1 MVLYLHPGKWLMVR
15 TAKTKRPSA
24 PSRPCPPCSLAHAAL
39 LPAIISSAHWG
50 FWRFLRWRS
59 RLGLRM
65 VLSGD
70 GGGGH
75 WDPALGAW
83 GWGQGRTLQVSPA
96 GGCREEGWGSGWV
109 TVCHGMLQRRQIGRN
124 WHTLPSG
131 PWGRPWEWRCS
142 AAQQGPGDGLLAGPW
157 VGVGGLD
164 LLSGEFLVSLV
175 TSGTLPETL
184 QALEETGRSHGPPP
198 GLAELRAEV
207 ISSVTTGQMA
217 LDLAI
222 L

>member
-1 MVLYLHPGKWLMVR
+1 MVR
-15 TAKTKRPSA
+15 TVKTKLPSA
-24 PSRPCPPCSLAHAAL
+24 LSRPCPPCSLAHAAL

-50 FWRFLRWRS
+50 FWSFLRWCS

-65 VLSGD
+65 VLSED

-75 WDPALGAW
+75 WDPALGAQ
-83 GWGQGRTLQVSPA
+83 GQTPQVSPA
-96 GGCREEGWGSGWV
+96 GGCSEEGWGSGWV
-109 TVCHGMLQRRQIGRN
+109 TVCHGMLQRHQIGHN

-131 PWGRPWEWRCS
+131 PWGRPWEWRCP
-142 AAQQGPGDGLLAGPW
+142 AAQQGPGSGLLAGPW
-157 VGVGGLD
+157 GGGGGLD

-175 TSGTLPETL
+175 TSGTLPEMP
-184 QALEETGRSHGPPP
+184 QALEEMGRSHGPSP
-198 GLAELRAEV
+198 GLAELRTEV
-207 ISSVTTGQMA
+207 VSSVTTEQMA